1 MLRAILVA
9 AAGAITGAEA
19 SSAVA
24 QVTQVRGFVTDS
36 STGAPLAQVRVEWTP
51 AASTSRSALTNYT
64 DDGGRFTVALTPG
77 AYGVALM
84 RVGYAPRRVEHVEIT
99 AASFTLRVQLT
110 AVGVPVDPVVI
121 SASRSEQTRLDAPA
135 STSVIQRD
143 AIAADLRFSPF
154 EQIRELPGVDFATK
168 GLLQN
173 TFEVRG
179 PRGPVSGAMLM
190 LTDGRYAEL
199 PSIGL
204 NVSYLVPLT
213 REDIDRIEVV
223 RGPAAALYGPGAP
236 RGVLHIITRSPFE
249 SRGGVVSFTGGSR
262 SVRQATVRYAGVVRP
277 RVAMSL
283 SADYFQGD
291 DWPIVDSTEI
301 KNRNDALKA
310 GANPDTV
317 RIGLRDPFIRRAG
330 GEVRV
335 DWRPGTETEVVT
347 KSGLADAM
355 NVIDLT
361 GAGAVQLRDWRS
373 WYVQSNVQHRQLTA
387 NLVFNAND
395 AGNTYFLRTGAPL
408 VEKSRLV
415 SAQLQQRTQRER
427 VDLVFG
433 TDIRATDPRTEGTVH
448 GQYEDDDFLI
458 EAGAYGQ
465 ATTALGR
472 RVQLVTALR
481 ADHHS
486 FLRDLVLEPRVA
498 IVYKAGRMHAVRFT
512 YNRAYNSPPPS
523 DLFRDMRTGGLPGLP
538 YARRAEARPR
548 HGFTFRRD
556 CNGLCMRSPFVAGTA
571 DAYLPADATL
581 LWSEMVTL
589 LSKRGVNIA
598 DIPAPGST
606 SVSTVL
612 ATFTQGALDRV
623 APADVRDLG
632 PLRRQL
638 TDVLELGYKGVLHG
652 GAAISADLYATHLRN
667 RTVPATAITPNVFFD
682 KASLQQYLTQFRSS
696 AAAAQLAATLAQIPV
711 GTITP
716 TQSPYGAD
724 ILLVSR
730 QGQTYTLYGV
740 DLSAE
745 VPLGARA
752 SAFATYSWASYDSI
766 SHALPD
772 VPVNLTIPEN
782 KASLMVSY
790 GRSDAAVRTWIRAR
804 AVGPFRSAPAQ
815 GGRMVAGYGVMD
827 ASLTY
832 RVPLSRGLSLSAE
845 VQNVFDNAHREFAGG
860 AILRRITLLRTR
872 LQF

>member
-1 MLRAILVA
+1 MLRIFL
-9 AAGAITGAEA
+9 AGAACAIAGAQA
-19 SSAVA
+19 SPAVA
-24 QVTQVRGFVTDS
+24 QNTQVRGFVADS
-36 STGAPLAQVRVEWTP
+36 STGAPIAQVRVEWTSSGS
-51 AASTSRSALTNYT
+51 ASRSALTTYT
-64 DDGGRFTVALTPG
+64 DESGRFTTALAPGSYLVALR
-77 AYGVALM
+77 
-84 RVGYAPRRVEHVEIT
+84 RVGYAPTRLERVDVRG
-99 AASFTLRVQLT
+99 ANFTLRVRLT
-110 AVGVPVDPVVI
+110 AIGVPVDPVVI
-121 SASRSEQTRLDAPA
+121 SASRSEQTQLDAPA
-135 STSVIQRD
+135 STSVIERD
-143 AIAADLRFSPF
+143 AVAADLRFSPF
-154 EQIRELPGVDFATK
+154 EQIRELPGVDFAAK

-179 PRGPVSGAMLM
+179 PRGPTSGALLM

-199 PSIGL
+199 PSIGF
-204 NVSYLVPLT
+204 NVSYLVPVT

-249 SRGGVVSFTGGSR
+249 SRGGVVSFTAGGR
-262 SVRQATVRYAGVVRP
+262 SVRQGTVRYAGLVHP

-283 SADYFQGD
+283 SADYFQGE
-291 DWPIVDSTEI
+291 DWPAVDTIEI
-301 KNRNDALKA
+301 GARTTALKA
-310 GANPDTV
+310 GADPDTL
-317 RIGLRDPFIRRAG
+317 RIGLRDPFIQRAG

-335 DWRPGTETEVVT
+335 DWRPGAETEVVT
-347 KSGLADAM
+347 KSGVADAM
-355 NVIDLT
+355 NLIDVA
-361 GAGAVQLRDWRS
+361 GPGAVQLRDWRS
-373 WYVQSNVQHRQLTA
+373 WYVQSKVQHGHLVA

-395 AGNTYFLRTGAPL
+395 AGNTYFLRTGLPL

-415 SAQLQQRTQRER
+415 SAQLQHGTQRGG
-427 VDLVFG
+427 VDLVYG

-465 ATTALGR
+465 ATAALGR

-486 FLRDLVLEPRVA
+486 YLRDLVLEPRVA
-498 IVYKAGRMHAVRFT
+498 IVYKAGRMHAMRFT

-523 DLFRDMRTGGLPGLP
+523 DLFRDMRTGALPGWPL

-548 HGFTFRRD
+548 NGFTFRRD

-589 LSKRGVNIA
+589 LSKRGLNIA
-598 DIPAPGST
+598 DIPAPGSAT
-606 SVSTVL
+606 VSTVL
-612 ATFTQGALDRV
+612 ATFNQGAFDRV
-623 APADVRDLG
+623 APADVRDLR

-638 TDVLELGYKGVLHG
+638 TDVLELGYKGVLQG

-667 RTVPATAITPNVFFD
+667 RTVPPTAITPNVFFD

-696 AAAAQLAATLAQIPV
+696 TAAAQLATTLAQIPV

-730 QGQTYTLYGV
+730 QGQTYTIYGV

-766 SHALPD
+766 SHVLPE
-772 VPVNLTIPEN
+772 VPLNLAIPEN
-782 KASLMVSY
+782 KASLMMSY
-790 GRSDAAVRTWIRAR
+790 GRPDAGLRSSLRAR
-804 AVGPFRSAPAQ
+804 AVGPFRGVGIATVP
-815 GGRMVAGYGVMD
+815 GYAVID
-827 ASLTY
+827 LSSTA
-832 RVPLSRGLSLSAE
+832 RVPHTRASVSAE
-845 VQNVFDNAHREFAGG
+845 IQNLLDHAHREFSGG
-860 AILRRITLLRTR
+860 ALLGRIVMLRTR
-872 LQF
+872 LEF